1 MDSGQAEG
9 VCEVTHEKVRH
20 VLNSGYCIII
30 LEQFKMSKEEV

>member
-20 VLNSGYCIII
+20 VLNSGYCINT
-30 LEQFKMSKEEV
+30 